1 MKAFKNI
8 SVYIII
14 GALIIFV
21 VIMLENI
28 ISVNTLSYTEFI
40 QQLDADNVAEVK
52 LKKNTANVKLKEPVK
67 GAKEYK
73 VTIYSQEV
81 FEELMIEA
89 SRKAEDFKYSTTVRE
104 IPFWVTLLPYILM
117 VVLFLVFVYLYESRK
132 CRRKQSHELWK
143 KPSQNIYDQ

>member
-52 LKKNTANVKLKEPVK
+52 LEKTRQ
-67 GAKEYK
+67 
-73 VTIYSQEV
+73 T
-81 FEELMIEA
+81 
-89 SRKAEDFKYSTTVRE
+89 
-104 IPFWVTLLPYILM
+104 
-117 VVLFLVFVYLYESRK
+117 
-132 CRRKQSHELWK
+132 
-143 KPSQNIYDQ
+143 